1 MHAPCAL
8 SHKHTHT
15 HAHMYTQRR
24 KESSVAEARL
34 AGRAIRFVRRET
46 SRRTRRRKRDGGGE
60 GREGRRLQGGD
71 GDGGGGTR
79 ERARRDAG
87 GRGTAEENAE
97 VEVEEDNIDPLV
109 APPLLAQPTPSLYY
123 PPSLRPS
130 DICAHLRPRNPR
142 DSLVH
147 PRIALPRRY
156 LFIPLTERKK
166 TASVYCIFGII
177 WNNRRRA
184 YSIFS

>member
-1 MHAPCAL
+1 MHTPCAL
-8 SHKHTHT
+8 SRKHTHIHT
-15 HAHMYTQRR
+15 HTRR

-46 SRRTRRRKRDGGGE
+46 SRRTRRRKRDGGR
-60 GREGRRLQGGD
+60 RERRSTVVGWRRRWWWRA
-71 GDGGGGTR
+71 GGGTR
-79 ERARRDAG
+79 EWARRDAAG
-87 GRGTAEENAE
+87 GRRGTAEENAE

-142 DSLVH
+142 DPLVH

-156 LFIPLTERKK
+156 LFILLTENCDCTVR
-166 TASVYCIFGII
+166 CI
-177 WNNRRRA
+177 R
-184 YSIFS
+184 